1 MDWTSILGNVA
12 SGGVL
17 GLVGTAFGEV
27 AGYFRRK
34 QEHVQFIERTR
45 LEGELNAA
53 RVSGEMAVA
62 RERGAAEAFTESQRA
77 EAGLHGE
84 HRWVTSFRAFTRP
97 GLTWMGL
104 VITFWFGVRPPVA
117 EPGITLAMTVG
128 TYTGMMIA
136 WWFGQRALDKTS
148 VRFGNAAA
156 SASVQSR

>member
-12 SGGVL
+12 SGGLL
-17 GLVGTAFGEV
+17 GLLGTAFGEV
-27 AGYFRRK
+27 AGFYRRK
-34 QEHVQFIERTR
+34 QEHTQFIEKTR

-53 RVSGEMAVA
+53 RTSGEIAVA

-77 EAGLHGE
+77 ESALRGE

-97 GLTWMGL
+97 GLTWFAL
-104 VITFWFGVRPPVA
+104 LITFYFGIFPPVT

-136 WWFGQRALDKTS
+136 WWFGQRAIDKSGIT
-148 VRFGNAAA
+148 FGNKTANGNVI
-156 SASVQSR
+156 SK

>member
-17 GLVGTAFGEV
+17 GLLGTAFGEA

-34 QEHVQFIERTR
+34 QEHSQFMERTK
-45 LEGELNAA
+45 LEGELTAA
-53 RVSGEMAVA
+53 KTSGDIAVA

-77 EAGLHGE
+77 ESALRGE

-97 GLTWMGL
+97 GLTWMAL
-104 VITFWFGVRPPVA
+104 LFTFFFGICPPTT

-128 TYTGMMIA
+128 TYSGMMIA
-136 WWFGQRALDKTS
+136 WWFGQRAVDKTS
-148 VRFGNAAA
+148 MRFGNSTA
-156 SASVQSR
+156 SAAIQTK

>member
-27 AGYFRRK
+27 AGYFRRR
-34 QEHVQFIERTR
+34 QEHSQFIERTR

-53 RVSGEMAVA
+53 KTSGEIAVA
-62 RERGAAEAFTESQRA
+62 RERGAADAFTESQRA
-77 EAGLHGE
+77 ESALAGE

-97 GLTWMGL
+97 GLTWVAL
-104 VITFWFGVRPPVA
+104 LFTFWFGVFPPVS

-128 TYTGMMIA
+128 TYAGMMIA
-136 WWFGQRALDKTS
+136 WWFGQRAVDKSTI
-148 VRFGNAAA
+148 RFGNAAA
-156 SASVQSR
+156 NATIQSK

>member
-17 GLVGTAFGEV
+17 GLLGSAFGEV

-34 QEHVQFIERTR
+34 QEHSQLIERTR

-53 RVSGEMAVA
+53 RVSGDIAVA
-62 RERGAAEAFTESQRA
+62 RERGAADAFTESQRA
-77 EAGLHGE
+77 EAGLRGE

-97 GLTWMGL
+97 GLTWVAL
-104 VITFWFGVRPPVA
+104 LFTFWFGVFPPVS

-128 TYTGMMIA
+128 TYAGMMIA
-136 WWFGQRALDKTS
+136 WWFGQRAVDKTT

-156 SASVQSR
+156 HATISSK

>member
-17 GLVGTAFGEV
+17 GLLGSAFGEV

-34 QEHVQFIERTR
+34 QEHSQLIERTR

-53 RVSGEMAVA
+53 RVSGDIAVA
-62 RERGAAEAFTESQRA
+62 REQGAADAFTESQRA
-77 EAGLHGE
+77 EAGLRGE

-97 GLTWMGL
+97 GLTWVAL
-104 VITFWFGVRPPVA
+104 LFTFWFGVFPPVS

-128 TYTGMMIA
+128 TYAGMMIA
-136 WWFGQRALDKTS
+136 WWFGQRAVDKTT

-156 SASVQSR
+156 HATISSK